1 MIEGKENNSNN
12 ESLLEAPPTF
22 QLPND
27 FESNRKR
34 YELWSVSVPVNF
46 DMKCLDN
53 VELSIASPQKRQNN
67 ENKQQ
72 QSRGGTSVGQ
82 HISEF
87 QVHNTMHAIT
97 SGHLIESEHFRML
110 HPKQT
115 MKNESSDDDDDS
127 DDSSS
132 SKNKKDSSSSF
143 VMTPIP
149 FVFDK
154 QIHISEI
161 PSYGETETD
170 IAPSTEGAVKPDVS
184 KMRIAYSDIP
194 QATGLKR
201 RWNPIGFNAK
211 VSSSLYQKTLQQ
223 QQQQQQKQQREKQK
237 KKTSKTS
244 SSSTPNH
251 KSDRKRVKSAKKS
264 SKKSSKKTK

>member
-1 MIEGKENNSNN
+1 MGEKETD
-12 ESLLEAPPTF
+12 ESLLEVPPTF

-34 YELWSVSVPVNF
+34 YELWSVRVPVHF
-46 DMKCLDN
+46 DMNCLDN
-53 VELSIASPQKRQNN
+53 VELSIASPQK
-67 ENKQQ
+67 QQ
-72 QSRGGTSVGQ
+72 QQQNSEKRGITSSVGQ
-82 HISEF
+82 NISEF
-87 QVHNTMHAIT
+87 QVNNTMHAIT
-97 SGHLIESEHFRML
+97 SGHLMESEHFRIL

-115 MKNESSDDDDDS
+115 MKDESDNDDSDDDDDG
-127 DDSSS
+127 
-132 SKNKKDSSSSF
+132 SKKKKEDSSSF

-154 QIHISEI
+154 QIHIAEI

-170 IAPSTEGAVKPDVS
+170 IAPSTECAIKPDVS

-223 QQQQQQKQQREKQK
+223 QQKQQQKTV
-237 KKTSKTS
+237 KTT
-244 SSSTPNH
+244 SSSTPKN

-264 SKKSSKKTK
+264 SKKSIKKTKK